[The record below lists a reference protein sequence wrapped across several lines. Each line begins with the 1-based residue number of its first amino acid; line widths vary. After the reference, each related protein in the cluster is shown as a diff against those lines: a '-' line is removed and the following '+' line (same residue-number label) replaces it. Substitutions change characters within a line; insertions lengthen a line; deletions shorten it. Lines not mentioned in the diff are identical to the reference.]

1 MLRDIL
7 YKTNRIPEY
16 MEGVKEI
23 IKSYSSITLFGA
35 GIGG

>member
-16 MEGVKEI
+16 MEGLKKI
-23 IKSYSSITLFGA
+23 FMSYSSIALFGA